1 MSGRTRLAVGILAA
15 WAVTVGWHL
24 KRELLRPPA
33 ELLAEGAARLPPGT
47 AYYEVLRGE
56 RLVGWAQSRLDTLPS
71 GSGFLLHDR
80 LEARLDLPGAS
91 DGGFHLVSEAELGP
105 TLALRRF
112 RLRAAGLL
120 GRIDLTGTVRGDTLL
135 VLEGTGPAGSAP
147 ETIRLDGPIVPEAA
161 LPLRFVAWAESRE
174 VDRFRVP
181 LFDPTTLSVALT
193 DVEVVEERIRSFPDS
208 ATTDAEGRWIP
219 ARRDTVRAWLLSREA
234 AGVEVRSW
242 VDEDGRLLEAEVPG
256 GLRLRRTAFELA
268 FYGAPDDS
276 GSPRGRRP

>member
-1 MSGRTRLAVGILAA
+1 MSGRTRLAVGVLAA
-15 WAVTVGWHL
+15 WVVTVGWHL

-47 AYYEVLRGE
+47 AYYAVLRGE
-56 RLVGWAQSRLDTLPS
+56 RPVGWAQSRLDTLPS

-80 LEARLDLPGAS
+80 LEARLDLPGGA
-91 DGGFHLVSEAELGP
+91 DGGFHLEAETELGP

-120 GRIDLTGTVRGDTLL
+120 GRIDLVGTVRGDSLL
-135 VLEGTGPAGSAP
+135 ELEGTGPAGAVP
-147 ETIRLDGPIVPEAA
+147 ERIRLDGPVVPEAA
-161 LPLRFVAWAESRE
+161 LPLRFVAWSEGRQ

-181 LFDPTTLSVALT
+181 LFDPTTLSVVLT
-193 DVEVVEERIRSFPDS
+193 EVEVVEERIRSFPDS
-208 ATTDAEGRWIP
+208 AVTDADGRWIP
-219 ARRDTVRAWLLSREA
+219 ARRDTVRAWLLSREV
-234 AGVEVRSW
+234 AGAEVRSW

-268 FYGAPDDS
+268 FYGAP
-276 GSPRGRRP
+276 RGARP